1 MTKDDVLAFLR
12 TQKWAVEASVS
23 AQGGVQA
30 ALVGVGVT
38 DQLELVFDTIASS
51 RKAVNLKANPGAAFV
66 IGGWMAGDERTVQYE
81 GLVDF
86 PLGEVLDRVK
96 AAYFA
101 VFPDGQSRLT
111 WPGIT
116 HARVRPTWIRF
127 SDYRVTPPVIEEF
140 SFDAG
145 PDKFGV
151 RSEDLTP
158 SFESTSGRS

>member
-1 MTKDDVLAFLR
+1 MVLSQEASMTQADLLAFLR

-30 ALVGVGVT
+30 ALIGVGVT
-38 DQLELVFDTIASS
+38 DELELVFDTNASS
-51 RKAVNLKANPGAAFV
+51 RKAVNMKANPRAAFV
-66 IGGWMAGDERTVQYE
+66 IGGWVAGDERTVQYE

-101 VFPDGQSRLT
+101 VFPDGQSRLA

-127 SDYRVTPPVIEEF
+127 SDFTVQPPVIEEF
-140 SFDAG
+140 RFDG
-145 PDKFGV
+145 
-151 RSEDLTP
+151 
-158 SFESTSGRS
+158 

>member
-1 MTKDDVLAFLR
+1 MTKDDLLAFLR

-23 AQGGVQA
+23 VHGGAQA

-38 DQLELVFDTIASS
+38 DELELVFDTIASS
-51 RKAVNLKANPGAAFV
+51 RKAVNLKANPNAAFV
-66 IGGWMAGDERTVQYE
+66 IGGWMAGDERTVQVE
-81 GLVDF
+81 GIVDF

-101 VFPDGQSRLT
+101 VFPDGPSRLA

-116 HARVRPTWIRF
+116 HARMRPTWIRF

-140 SFDAG
+140 TFDAG
-145 PDKFGV
+145 
-151 RSEDLTP
+151 SENTG
-158 SFESTSGRS
+158 SGLKT